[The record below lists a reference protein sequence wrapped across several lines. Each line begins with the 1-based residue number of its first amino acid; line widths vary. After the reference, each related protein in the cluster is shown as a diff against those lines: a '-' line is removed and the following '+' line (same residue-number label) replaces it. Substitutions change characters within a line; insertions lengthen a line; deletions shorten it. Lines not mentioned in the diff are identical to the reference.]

1 MRQCIMPGCNNSVTT
16 YGRIVCDQCF
26 EKGELAMF
34 DKFEERWSE
43 KKRKVWS
50 DILDRLDTQKR
61 EQAAKMPAY
70 PRD

>member
-16 YGRIVCDQCF
+16 YGRIVCDQCYS
-26 EKGELAMF
+26 EGKQAMS
-34 DKFEERWSE
+34 DK
-43 KKRKVWS
+43 
-50 DILDRLDTQKR
+50 IKR